1 MTPKIKVCGMRERF
15 NIEALCQLPVDFI
28 GLIFYEKSSR
38 FIEAEGVDLD
48 FLKTKFKSKEII
60 PKNISKVGVFV
71 NEEAEVV
78 LGKVKEFQL
87 DYVQLHGKENVFYCK
102 KIKDAGVKIIK
113 AFPVDE
119 RFSFTNLA
127 AYRFYC
133 DYFLFDTKG
142 KLPGGNGVVFNWDVL
157 EKYKGEISFFL
168 SGGLAPGMEAKIID
182 FKHDQLAVLDLN
194 SGFENKPGFKNVDLI
209 SEFLNK
215 INKALKGTSGDWGE
229 ANG

>member
-15 NIEALCQLPVDFI
+15 NIEALCQLSIDFI

-38 FIEAEGVDLD
+38 FVEVEGVDLD
-48 FLKTKFKSKEII
+48 FLKTTFQSKEII
-60 PKNISKVGVFV
+60 PQKIFKVGVFV
-71 NEEAEVV
+71 DETVENV
-78 LGKVKEFQL
+78 LEKVKEYKL

-102 KIKDAGVKIIK
+102 KIKNAGVKIIK

-119 RFSFTNLA
+119 YFSFTNLA

-157 EKYKGEISFFL
+157 EKYKGEIPFFL
-168 SGGLAPGMEAKIID
+168 SGGLAPGMENKIID

-209 SEFLNK
+209 SEFLNN
-215 INKALKGTSGDWGE
+215 IHRALKGTSGDWGGG
-229 ANG
+229 N